1 MLRHE
6 STVLEIESFATV
18 SKTLELSGGRI
29 YLYVGRRDV
38 VGSSFWS
45 IYAFQLRGSLHHWFE
60 FILYSPN
67 VNPMSNVIC
76 VNYHGSS
83 CNLYEQVRL
92 GEKMYEL
99 HARMTH

>member
-1 MLRHE
+1 MSWGVVFGQYMRSSYVVHWRL
-6 STVLEIESFATV
+6 VL
-18 SKTLELSGGRI
+18 
-29 YLYVGRRDV
+29 
-38 VGSSFWS
+38 
-45 IYAFQLRGSLHHWFE
+45 